1 MLPKLSLRN
10 PGFANSLVLRIS
22 LLLLLALGAFTI
34 GIYVLL
40 GRPTVQRLAESQMQ
54 LAADQIKSRFEGML
68 HSVEVTIRSS
78 QGWGMDNRLD
88 HADLLRF
95 NEYYF
100 PVLANH
106 DEISSVIFAHESG
119 REILLLVGRDG
130 RWINRITNPDAW
142 GNKTYWITWNARR
155 EIESVEMRERDYD
168 ARKRPWFIGAMA
180 LSDSK
185 TIHWTEPYIF
195 YTTLEA
201 GITASMRWKGKDGST
216 YVIGHDVKLIDIA
229 EHTSRLSVGI
239 EGKAALLLKDGKLLA
254 PPRDNRY
261 AGKQGIKDSLL
272 KTPDELGMT
281 ELARGRQLWQDSHEQ
296 TPHLQAFSQSDGE
309 WFSLFKPLEGS
320 AKQVMI
326 GIVAPKRDFVPI
338 TSQDIGVLLF
348 IAISALA
355 LGIAVALRI
364 AHRFGAPLDELAA
377 ASDRIGHL
385 ELIEPVVTS
394 APWLEVK
401 RLSGALER
409 MRQHLLQAQ
418 QRLRGV
424 NLELEEKVAVR
435 TEALRQNQEILQKRE
450 AFFRAIFDN
459 AAVGIVS
466 FDAEQKPV
474 LVNRAYADFTG
485 YPIDVLLANPEAQ
498 TVAPE
503 ERNRL
508 ENALRDIAA
517 GQRNYLR
524 SEFEFLDPQGHPRFG
539 DVQIAG
545 VRNERNE
552 LDSILITVLD
562 VTDRREVE
570 IELVR
575 QFSFMQALIDTIP
588 NPIFYKGANTRFLG
602 WNQAYE
608 DFFGIK
614 RAEFVGKRVLDLE
627 YLPLEAREA
636 YQAED
641 EGVIA
646 KCGRVMR
653 EVQLPAADGSLRDT
667 LYSVTGFRSPDG
679 EPGGLIGVVVDIS
692 AQKQA
697 ERDAE
702 EARGIAETAAAAKA
716 DFLANMSH
724 EIRTPMN
731 AIIGMTHLALQ
742 TELSARQRN
751 YLGKVDNAAR
761 GLLDII
767 NDILDFSKIE
777 AGMMRIEQIPFSLDT
792 KLRHLADLCSLKARE
807 RGLELVFDVAPD
819 VPDNLI
825 GDPLRLGQILLNL
838 VGNGI
843 KFTEHGEVTVR
854 VRCQHQ
860 AQEEALLRF
869 EVNDTG
875 IGMSPE
881 QQADLFK
888 AFSQADTSTTRKYG
902 GTGLGLSISKRL
914 VELLGGSISVSSEI
928 GLGSSFFFELPFA
941 LADASPAILE
951 RMGLP
956 SQLQT
961 LVIDDSPGAREV
973 LCHMLGSLGFECLC
987 AASGAEALER
997 LREAKA
1003 ANSPFGLLIVDWK
1016 MPGMDGI
1023 ELLRHIAA
1031 QIAPAPWPAI
1041 IMTSAYDQEELEMAL
1056 GEQADQVGAI
1066 LAKPATASSLF
1077 DAIMTA
1083 LHRERH
1089 STSNSSLQKAAIE
1102 ALPSGKQVLLVEDN
1116 EVNRELAEE
1125 MLINFGLQVESASN
1139 GQEALELVGKKQYD
1153 LVLMDCHMP
1162 VMDGYEATRRIRS
1175 DLSLGDLPIIAMTA
1189 NAMAGDRERCLAAGM
1204 NDHIAK
1210 PIDIALLQ
1218 QTLLHWL
1225 TRRGQP
1231 PILAGAITES
1241 VKTSEEIDTKAALA
1255 RLGGNQDS
1263 LDRLMLRFGENQGDI
1278 VERLQAAQQ
1287 ADNRQEMIL
1296 LAHTLRGLA
1305 GNIGG
1310 TAVAK
1315 AAGEIESALKN
1326 ELPLDSTGLQELLR
1340 KLEEPL
1346 TRLLTLAKQSPK
1358 PSVIPDQNTFVDRE
1372 SLHKTLS
1379 QLQSLLDNDDATAVR
1394 CFNEFYPA
1402 LQALSEPEM
1411 LQELKGR
1418 IDRYDFEEASASLKS
1433 LIETL
1438 ETRARHE

>member
-1 MLPKLSLRN
+1 MLPKISLRT

-34 GIYVLL
+34 GIYLLL

-54 LAADQIKSRFEGML
+54 LAADQLESRFEGML
-68 HSVEVTIRSS
+68 HAVEVTIRSS
-78 QGWGMDNRLD
+78 QGWGMDNQLD

-100 PVLANH
+100 PILANH

-119 REILLLVGRDG
+119 REILLLLGHDG

-142 GNKTYWITWNARR
+142 GNKTYWITWNTRR

-180 LSDSK
+180 LPDNRS
-185 TIHWTEPYIF
+185 IHWTEPYIF

-201 GITASMRWKGKDGST
+201 GITAAMRWQGTDGSN
-216 YVIGHDVKLIDIA
+216 YVIGHDVKLIDLA
-229 EHTSRLSVGI
+229 EHTSQLSVGI
-239 EGKAALLLKDGKLLA
+239 EGKVALLLKDGKLLA
-254 PPRDNRY
+254 PPRDIRY
-261 AGKQGIKDSLL
+261 AGKQGIKEAVL
-272 KTPDELGMT
+272 KTPDELGMS
-281 ELARGRQLWQDSHEQ
+281 EMAQGLRLWEESRGQSPR
-296 TPHLQAFSQSDGE
+296 LQAFTQSDGE

-320 AKQVMI
+320 ADQVMI
-326 GIVAPKRDFVPI
+326 GIVAPKRDFFPV
-338 TSQDIGVLLF
+338 TSQDIGVLMF
-348 IAISALA
+348 IAIWALA

-364 AHRFGAPLDELAA
+364 AHRFGSPLNELAA

-385 ELIEPVVTS
+385 ELIEPVVSS
-394 APWLEVK
+394 ARWLEVK
-401 RLSGALER
+401 RLASSLEC

-418 QRLRGV
+418 QKLRRV
-424 NLELEEKVAVR
+424 NFELEEKVAAR
-435 TEALRQNQEILQKRE
+435 TEALRQNQDILQKRE

-466 FDAEQKPV
+466 FNAEKKPV

-498 TVAPE
+498 TVAPD
-503 ERNRL
+503 ERKRL
-508 ENALRDIAA
+508 ENALQDIAA

-524 SEFEFLDPQGHPRFG
+524 SEFEFVDPQGHPRFG

-552 LDSILITVLD
+552 LDSILVTVLD

-588 NPIFYKGANTRFLG
+588 NRIFYKGADTRFLG
-602 WNQAYE
+602 CNQAYE
-608 DFFGIK
+608 NFFGIK
-614 RAEFVGKRVLDLE
+614 RSEFVGKRVLDLE
-627 YLPLEAREA
+627 YLPYEAREA

-641 EGVIA
+641 ERVITE
-646 KCGRVMR
+646 CGRVMR
-653 EVQLPAADGSLRDT
+653 EVQLPSADGSLRDT

-692 AQKQA
+692 AQKKA

-761 GLLDII
+761 GLLEII

-777 AGMMRIEQIPFSLDT
+777 AGMMRIEKIPFSLDT
-792 KLRHLADLCSLKARE
+792 KLRQLADLCSLKACE

-854 VRCQHQ
+854 VRCLSQTQNLAELH
-860 AQEEALLRF
+860 F

-875 IGMSPE
+875 IGMSHE
-881 QQADLFK
+881 QQADLFT

-914 VELLGGSISVSSEI
+914 VELLGGNISVGSEI
-928 GLGSSFFFELPFA
+928 GVGSSFSFELAFA
-941 LADASPAILE
+941 LADASPIVRE
-951 RMGLP
+951 RIGLP

-961 LVIDDSPGAREV
+961 LVVDDSPGAREV
-973 LCHMLGSLGFECLC
+973 LCHMLASLGFECLC
-987 AASGAEALER
+987 AASGIEALEC
-997 LREAKA
+997 LRKAKTTG
-1003 ANSPFGLLIVDWK
+1003 SPFGLLIVDWK

-1023 ELLRHIAA
+1023 ELLRHIAS
-1031 QIAPAPWPAI
+1031 QIEPAPWPAT

-1056 GEQADQVGAI
+1056 GDQSDQIGAI

-1083 LHRERH
+1083 LHRERRSKQH
-1089 STSNSSLQKAAIE
+1089 PSLQQSTIE
-1102 ALPSGKQVLLVEDN
+1102 ALPSGKLVLLVEDN

-1125 MLINFGLQVESASN
+1125 MLVNFGLQVESASN
-1139 GQEALELVGKKQYD
+1139 GQEAIDSVRNKQYD

-1162 VMDGYEATRRIRS
+1162 VMDGYEATRRIR
-1175 DLSLGDLPIIAMTA
+1175 GDLNMGELPVIAMTA

-1225 TRRGQP
+1225 SGRGQP
-1231 PILAGAITES
+1231 PIPASPVDEPVNTDGN
-1241 VKTSEEIDTKAALA
+1241 IDTEAALA
-1255 RLGGNQDS
+1255 RLGGNHER
-1263 LDRLMLRFGENQGDI
+1263 LDRLILRFAENQGDAI
-1278 VERLQAAQQ
+1278 ERLRAAQQ
-1287 ADNRQEMIL
+1287 ANNREAMIL
-1296 LAHTLRGLA
+1296 LAHTLRSLA
-1305 GNIGG
+1305 SNIGG
-1310 TAVAK
+1310 IAVAR
-1315 AAGEIESALKN
+1315 AAGEIETALKN
-1326 ELPLDSTGLQELLR
+1326 ELPLDSAALQELLS
-1340 KLEEPL
+1340 KLGEPL
-1346 TRLLTLAKQSPK
+1346 AKLLLLAKQNNQ
-1358 PSVIPDQNTFVDRE
+1358 PSAIPDTTSDLDWER
-1372 SLHKTLS
+1372 LHKTLS

-1394 CFNEFYPA
+1394 CFTEIYPA
-1402 LQALSEPEM
+1402 LRALCEPEKLQAL
-1411 LQELKGR
+1411 KDR
-1418 IDRYDFEEASASLKS
+1418 IERYDFEEASTSLRT

-1438 ETRARHE
+1438 ET

>member
-1 MLPKLSLRN
+1 MLPKISLRH

-54 LAADQIKSRFEGML
+54 LAADQLKSRFEGML
-68 HSVEVTIRSS
+68 HGVEVTIRSS

-119 REILLLVGRDG
+119 REILLLLGRDG
-130 RWINRITNPDAW
+130 RWINRISNPDAW
-142 GNKTYWITWNARR
+142 GNKTYWITWNAQR

-180 LSDSK
+180 LPDSK

-201 GITASMRWKGKDGST
+201 GITAAMRWQGQDGST
-216 YVIGHDVKLIDIA
+216 YVIGHDVKLLDIA
-229 EHTSRLSVGI
+229 EHTSRLSVGV

-254 PPRDNRY
+254 PPRDERY
-261 AGKQGIKDSLL
+261 SGKQGIKEALL

-281 ELARGRQLWQDSHEQ
+281 ELAHGRQLWQESREL
-296 TPHLQAFSQSDGE
+296 TPRLQAFSQSDGE

-320 AKQVMI
+320 AKQVII
-326 GIVAPKRDFVPI
+326 GIVAPKRDFLPI
-338 TSQDIGVLLF
+338 TSQDVGVLML

-355 LGIAVALRI
+355 LGIAVTLRI
-364 AHRFGAPLDELAA
+364 ARRFGAPLDELAG

-385 ELIEPVVTS
+385 ELIEPVVTN

-401 RLSGALER
+401 RLASSLER
-409 MRQHLLQAQ
+409 MRHHLLLAQ
-418 QRLRGV
+418 QKLRGV
-424 NLELEEKVAVR
+424 NLELEEKVATR

-498 TVAPE
+498 TVAPQ
-503 ERNRL
+503 ERTRL
-508 ENALRDIAA
+508 ENALQDIAS

-524 SEFEFLDPQGHPRFG
+524 SEFEFVDPQGHQRFG

-552 LDSILITVLD
+552 LDSILVTVLD

-602 WNQAYE
+602 CNQAYE

-627 YLPLEAREA
+627 YLPLEARET

-641 EGVIA
+641 ERVIA
-646 KCGRVMR
+646 ECGRVMR
-653 EVQLPAADGSLRDT
+653 EVQLPSADGSLRDT

-679 EPGGLIGVVVDIS
+679 EPGGLIGVIVDIS
-692 AQKQA
+692 VQKQA

-843 KFTEHGEVTVR
+843 KFTEQGEITVR
-854 VRCQHQ
+854 VRCVNSQQ
-860 AQEEALLRF
+860 DRAELRF

-875 IGMSPE
+875 IGMSAE
-881 QQADLFK
+881 QLSELFK

-914 VELLGGSISVSSEI
+914 VELLGGSISVSSQV
-928 GLGSSFFFELPFA
+928 GVGSCFSFQMGFA
-941 LADASPAILE
+941 LADASPAVRE

-956 SQLQT
+956 SKLQT
-961 LVIDDSPGAREV
+961 LVVDDSPGAREV
-973 LCHMLGSLGFECLC
+973 LSQMLASLGFECIS
-987 AASGAEALER
+987 AASGKEAFER
-997 LREAKA
+997 LREARVA
-1003 ANSPFGLLIVDWK
+1003 DSPFGLLILDWK

-1023 ELLRHIAA
+1023 ELLQHTVEYIG
-1031 QIAPAPWPAI
+1031 QESWPAT
-1041 IMTSAYDQEELEMAL
+1041 IMTSAYDQEELEAAL
-1056 GEQADQVGAI
+1056 GSQGKHVGAI

-1083 LHRERH
+1083 LHRERDGAPQPF
-1089 STSNSSLQKAAIE
+1089 SNHLNYE
-1102 ALPSGKQVLLVEDN
+1102 PLPPGKRVLLVEDN

-1125 MLINFGLQVESASN
+1125 MLVNFGLQVESACN
-1139 GQEALELVGKKQYD
+1139 GQEAIDLVRNTEYD

-1162 VMDGYEATRRIRS
+1162 VMDGYEATRRIR
-1175 DLSLGDLPIIAMTA
+1175 GDLNKADLPVVAMTA
-1189 NAMAGDRERCLAAGM
+1189 NAMAGDRERCIAAGM

-1218 QTLLHWL
+1218 ITLGHWL
-1225 TRRGQP
+1225 SGTWQAP
-1231 PILAGAITES
+1231 PPALPIPENIHRDIA
-1241 VKTSEEIDTKAALA
+1241 IDTDGALA
-1255 RLGGNQDS
+1255 RLGGNRES
-1263 LDRLMLRFGENQGDI
+1263 LDRLMRRFSENQAD
-1278 VERLQAAQQ
+1278 VLDRLRAACQAG
-1287 ADNRQEMIL
+1287 NRQEMIL

-1305 GNIGG
+1305 GNLGG
-1310 TAVAK
+1310 NAVSE
-1315 AAGEIESALKN
+1315 AAREIETTLKDDVPLDSADLQNLLNKL
-1326 ELPLDSTGLQELLR
+1326 ELPLSELLSLAR
-1340 KLEEPL
+1340 TTIPQQVLPIEARTLDLENL
-1346 TRLLTLAKQSPK
+1346 Q
-1358 PSVIPDQNTFVDRE
+1358 
-1372 SLHKTLS
+1372 KTLS
-1379 QLQSLLDNDDATAVR
+1379 QLQALLDNDDATAVR
-1394 CFNEFYPA
+1394 CFDEVYPTLLA
-1402 LQALSEPEM
+1402 LLEPEQ
-1411 LQELKGR
+1411 LQDLKGK
-1418 IDRYDFEEASASLKS
+1418 IERYDFEDASASLTV
-1433 LIETL
+1433 LIEAIL
-1438 ETRARHE
+1438 ARP

>member
-1 MLPKLSLRN
+1 MSLRN

-34 GIYVLL
+34 GLYLLL

-54 LAADQIKSRFEGML
+54 LAADQLESRLEGML
-68 HSVEVTIRSS
+68 HGVEVTIRSS

-88 HADLLRF
+88 HAELLRF

-106 DEISSVIFAHESG
+106 DQISSVIFAHESG
-119 REILLLVGRDG
+119 REILLLLGRDG

-142 GNKTYWITWNARR
+142 GNKTYWITWNAQR

-180 LSDSK
+180 LPDSNS
-185 TIHWTEPYIF
+185 IHWTEPYIF

-201 GITASMRWKGKDGST
+201 GITAAMRWQGKDGST
-216 YVIGHDVKLIDIA
+216 YVIGHDVKLIDLA

-254 PPRDNRY
+254 PPRDIRY
-261 AGKQGIKDSLL
+261 AGKQGIKEAVL
-272 KTPDELGMT
+272 KTPEELGMS
-281 ELARGRQLWQDSHEQ
+281 EMAQGLRLWRESRDQSPQ
-296 TPHLQAFSQSDGE
+296 LQAFTQSDGE

-338 TSQDIGVLLF
+338 TSQDVGVLML

-401 RLSGALER
+401 RLAGTLER

-418 QRLRGV
+418 QKLRRV
-424 NLELEEKVAVR
+424 NLDLEEKVAAR
-435 TEALRQNQEILQKRE
+435 TEALRQNQDILQKRE

-466 FDAEQKPV
+466 FNAEQKPI

-503 ERNRL
+503 ERKRL
-508 ENALRDIAA
+508 EKALQDIAS
-517 GQRNYLR
+517 GQRSFLR

-552 LDSILITVLD
+552 LDSILVTVLD

-588 NPIFYKGANTRFLG
+588 NPIFYKGADTRFLG
-602 WNQAYE
+602 CNQAYE
-608 DFFGIK
+608 DFFGI
-614 RAEFVGKRVLDLE
+614 RRSEFVGKRVLDLE
-627 YLPLEAREA
+627 YLPQEARIA

-641 EGVIA
+641 ERVIA
-646 KCGRVMR
+646 ECGRVMR
-653 EVQLPAADGSLRDT
+653 EVQLPSADGSLRDT
-667 LYSVTGFRSPDG
+667 LYSVTGFRAPDG
-679 EPGGLIGVVVDIS
+679 EPGGLIGVIVDIS

-702 EARGIAETAAAAKA
+702 EARGIAEKAAAAKA

-761 GLLDII
+761 GLLEII

-777 AGMMRIEQIPFSLDT
+777 AGMMRIEKIPFSLDA
-792 KLRHLADLCSLKARE
+792 KLRHLADLCSMKACE
-807 RGLELVFDVAPD
+807 RGLELVFDVAPE

-854 VRCQHQ
+854 VRCLNQTPDL
-860 AQEEALLRF
+860 AELRF
-869 EVNDTG
+869 EVNDSG
-875 IGMSPE
+875 IGMSE
-881 QQADLFK
+881 QQQADLFK

-914 VELLGGSISVSSEI
+914 VELLGGNISVRSEI
-928 GLGSSFFFELPFA
+928 GVGSSFIFELPFA
-941 LADASPAILE
+941 LADASPIVRE

-956 SQLQT
+956 KQLQT
-961 LVIDDSPGAREV
+961 LVVDDSPGAREV
-973 LCHMLGSLGFECLC
+973 LCHMLASLGFECLC

-1023 ELLRHIAA
+1023 ELLRYVGS
-1031 QIAPAPWPAI
+1031 QIAPEPWPAI

-1056 GEQADQVGAI
+1056 GDQTDLIGAI

-1089 STSNSSLQKAAIE
+1089 GNQKPSLQNSTIE
-1102 ALPSGKQVLLVEDN
+1102 ALPSGKLVLLVEDN

-1139 GQEALELVGKKQYD
+1139 GKEALELVGKKQYD

-1162 VMDGYEATRRIRS
+1162 VMDGYEATRRIR
-1175 DLSLGDLPIIAMTA
+1175 GDLNMDNLPVIAMTA

-1225 TRRGQP
+1225 NGRGLTP
-1231 PILAGAITES
+1231 LSPVPSSE
-1241 VKTSEEIDTKAALA
+1241 TSNTHGDIDTQAALA
-1255 RLGGNQDS
+1255 RLGGNQQS

-1278 VERLQAAQQ
+1278 IERLRMAQQ

-1296 LAHTLRGLA
+1296 LTHTLRGLA

-1310 TAVAK
+1310 TAVAR
-1315 AAGEIESALKN
+1315 AAGEIETALKN
-1326 ELPLDSTGLQELLR
+1326 EVPLDSGALQELLR
-1340 KLEEPL
+1340 KLEAPL
-1346 TRLLTLAKQSPK
+1346 ANLLKMANEAAQPVT
-1358 PSVIPDQNTFVDRE
+1358 VPDNIKLEDRE
-1372 SLHKTLS
+1372 SLYKTLS

-1394 CFNEFYPA
+1394 CFNEIYPA
-1402 LQALSEPEM
+1402 LLALCEPEK
-1411 LQELKGR
+1411 LQELRGR
-1418 IDRYDFEEASASLKS
+1418 IERYDFEEASASLTAF
-1433 LIETL
+1433 IETL
-1438 ETRARHE
+1438 KN